1 MLYVYKL
8 GIMIKFLIIIFTYIS
23 LTCNAFAE
31 IVTSINVKGNQR
43 LSKESII
50 LFSGLNVNGNYDSND
65 LNTAIKE
72 LNKTD
77 FFNTINLK
85 IDNGILNIQVTENPI
100 IEDLEIRGVK
110 NKKFTQALMDTMTL
124 KSRKSY
130 KEITFLNDLNIVKN
144 VIKQNGYYFSEVK
157 TSLTRNP
164 EQNSVRLIYDI
175 NLGEKAKIKEIVF
188 LGDKKIKDRKLR
200 NVIASEVSKP
210 WKFISNKI
218 FLNENRISLDK
229 RLLLNYYRNRG
240 YYASKI
246 ENSFIESQED
256 NTFKLVF
263 NINAGNKFTFN
274 DLKLKLPIDFEK
286 KYFKDIEKV
295 LLNLKGE
302 RYSLK
307 NVEKILDE
315 VDKIALSKQYEFVN
329 ASLTES
335 VIDDN
340 KLNFIISLDETEK
353 FYVEKINIS
362 GNNITL
368 EEVLRNS
375 LIVDEGDPYNKIL
388 FNKSVNKIKGKNLFS
403 KVTSEIKDGTDPNL
417 KIIDINVI
425 EKPTGEI
432 SLGAGLGTNGS
443 SIGGGIK
450 ENNFL
455 GKGIRLDT
463 NLMVSDKSIKG
474 KFTYMK
480 PNFNYSDNDLFTSI
494 ESSTSDLL
502 TESGYKTSNLGISF
516 GTRFEQ
522 YDNLFFKPSIL
533 ANAESLETTNTAS
546 AAIKKQEGDYFD
558 VNFAYGLEYDLRN
571 RSYQPTEGYKSS
583 FYQNIPLISEN
594 NEIINGFEVNKY
606 HTLVSE
612 MVGKIS
618 FYGRAVNS
626 ITGEDVR
633 LSKRISLPGYR
644 LRGFES
650 GKIGPVENGDYVG
663 GNYAASFNLSTT
675 LPQILPSF
683 ENTDFSLFYDAA
695 NVWGVDYDSSIN
707 ESNIIRSA
715 VGIGLDVLT
724 PVGPLN
730 FSFSQPVTKKS
741 SDKTET
747 FRFNIGT
754 TF

>member
-1 MLYVYKL
+1 
-8 GIMIKFLIIIFTYIS
+8 MIRFLIIIFTYINF
-23 LTCNAFAE
+23 TCYVFAD
-31 IVTSINVKGNQR
+31 IISAIDVKGNQR

-50 LFSGLNVNGNYDSND
+50 LFSKLKINENYDSGD
-65 LNTAIKE
+65 LNSAIKE
-72 LNKTD
+72 LNETD
-77 FFNTINLK
+77 FFDTINFK
-85 IDNGILNIQVTENPI
+85 IDNGVLIIEVVENPI

-110 NKKFTQALMDTMTL
+110 NKKFTQALYDTMTL
-124 KSRKSY
+124 KNRKSY
-130 KEITFLNDLNIVKN
+130 KEITFLNDLNIIRN
-144 VIKQNGYYFSEVK
+144 IIKKNGYYFSEVK
-157 TSLTRNP
+157 TSLTRNS
-164 EQNSVRLIYDI
+164 EQNSVRIVYDI
-175 NLGEKAKIKEIVF
+175 TLGKKAKISEIVF

-200 NVIASEVSKP
+200 NIIASEVSKP

-218 FLNENRISLDK
+218 YLDENRINLDK
-229 RLLLNYYRNRG
+229 RLLLNYYKNKG
-240 YYASKI
+240 YYLSKI

-256 NTFKLVF
+256 NSFKLVF
-263 NINAGNKFTFN
+263 NINAGNKYTFN
-274 DLKLKLPIDFEK
+274 NLKLELPTDFEK

-295 LLNLKGE
+295 LSKLKGKK
-302 RYSLK
+302 YSLK

-329 ASLTES
+329 ASLTENI
-335 VIDDN
+335 VDDN
-340 KLNFIISLDETEK
+340 KLDFIISLDETEK

-388 FNKSVNKIKGKNLFS
+388 FNKSINKIKGKNIFS
-403 KVTSEIKDGTDPNL
+403 KVTSEMKNGSEPNL

-432 SLGAGLGTNGS
+432 SLGAGVGTNGS

-455 GKGIRLDT
+455 GKGIKLDT
-463 NLMVSDKSIKG
+463 SLMVSDKSLKG
-474 KFTYMK
+474 KFTYIK
-480 PNFNYSDNDLFTSI
+480 PNFNYGDNDLYTSI
-494 ESSTSDLL
+494 ESSTTDNL
-502 TESGYKTSNLGISF
+502 TESGYKTSNLGLSF

-522 YDNLFFKPSIL
+522 YDNLFFKPEIL
-533 ANAESLETTNTAS
+533 TNVEKLETTSSAS
-546 AAIKKQEGDYFD
+546 AAVKKQKGDYFD
-558 VNFAYGLEYDLRN
+558 INFAYGLDYDVRD
-571 RSYQPTEGYKSS
+571 RSYQPTEGYKTSI
-583 FYQNIPLISEN
+583 YQNFPLMSEN
-594 NEIINGFEVNKY
+594 NEIINGFEVNQYK
-606 HTLVSE
+606 TLVSD
-612 MVGKIS
+612 MVARVS
-618 FYGRAVNS
+618 VYGRAVNS
-626 ITGEDVR
+626 ISGDDVR
-633 LSKRISLPGYR
+633 LSKRIFIPSYR

-663 GNYAASFNLSTT
+663 GNYATSFNLSTT

-683 ENTDFSLFYDAA
+683 ENTDFKLFYDAA

-707 ESNIIRSA
+707 ESNAIRSA
-715 VGIGLDVLT
+715 VGVGMDVLT
-724 PVGPLN
+724 PIGPLN